1 MQREWEP
8 VLVRNALQL
17 FGIVVYTLFW
27 GTLGCVLALLDR
39 SGESVVWVGRNWV
52 RWILALVRVRVVA
65 EGLENVDREHPQIL
79 MSNHQSVFDIAAII
93 QTLPV
98 SFRFVAKR
106 ELARIPFFG
115 WALAGGGHILV
126 DRGDRSQAIFSLR
139 RGARKIRDGTN
150 VIVFPEGTRSE
161 SGELR
166 SFKSGGFHLATES
179 GVPVVPVSVSGTR
192 RITPKRSFHIEGG
205 LVKVRYGKPI
215 PTRVGEACVPHEVL
229 KEQVRAAILEGMDP
243 ELQA

>member
-1 MQREWEP
+1 
-8 VLVRNALQL
+8 VRNALQL
-17 FGIVVYTLFW
+17 LGILLFTIFWGIVACF
-27 GTLGCVLALLDR
+27 LALADR
-39 SGESVVWVGRNWV
+39 SGEGVVWVGRNWV

-106 ELARIPFFG
+106 ELARIPLFG
-115 WALAGGGHILV
+115 WALAAGGHILV
-126 DRGDRSQAIFSLR
+126 DRGDRSQAIWSLR
-139 RGARKIRDGTN
+139 RGAQKIRDGTN

-161 SGELR
+161 TGDLR
-166 SFKSGGFHLATES
+166 AFKSGGFHLATEA
-179 GVPVVPVSVSGTR
+179 GVPIVPVSVSGTR
-192 RITPKRSFHIEGG
+192 RITPKRSFHIHGG

-215 PTRVGEACVPHEVL
+215 PTRVGEACAAHDVL
-229 KEQVRAAILEGMDP
+229 KEQVRAAIVEGFDP
-243 ELQA
+243 GLQDRAAPAA